1 VNPVKT
7 IDQEIMLTAAGLVSK
22 GKRTDE
28 ETVRERDNRIF

>member
-7 IDQEIMLTAAGLVSK
+7 IDQEIMLTAADPVSK

-28 ETVRERDNRIF
+28 EIARDRDNKIC